1 MWKSLPIF
9 KLLQKLLELWKTV
22 ARVVFTENNCI
33 FSVSCVVCDG
43 CYATFELKR
52 CAYMCIMKSTSGIGF
67 SLRDNTSLPN
77 SRFGA
82 HFTNFLSDVEIL
94 QANSTVNAKRL
105 DWHDHDRLTV
115 YFTLPSRLQALG
127 RHKLHQPRPPQS
139 KFLSVIRDT
148 KKFKRKLLSVWWSK
162 HQQPT

>member
-1 MWKSLPIF
+1 MDQLSFEPYLKAHTHYTARIF
-9 KLLQKLLELWKTV
+9 LKYIKL
-22 ARVVFTENNCI
+22 CI
-33 FSVSCVVCDG
+33 RKITAFFADSCSVCEG

-52 CAYMCIMKSTSGIGF
+52 YAYMYIMKSKSNIGF
-67 SLRDNTSLPN
+67 SSRDNTSLPN

-94 QANSTVNAKRL
+94 QANSTVNAKWP
-105 DWHDHDRLTV
+105 DWHDHERLTV

-139 KFLSVIRDT
+139 KFLSVIKDT
-148 KKFKRKLLSVWWSK
+148 KKFKRKLLSVCLME
-162 HQQPT
+162 